1 MTDLCINVASI
12 TQHRGLKSIAVVA
25 EGTSTLGKMTTRR
38 IPVALMQRR
47 FATDRVA
54 NYQTLIA
61 QSYALSV
68 LYSIFFSRDYE
79 KNMQT
84 LKAMLDRQG
93 IQLVRQQDGDMT
105 LAPLQE
111 DPHSWINQQVRN

>member
-1 MTDLCINVASI
+1 
-12 TQHRGLKSIAVVA
+12 
-25 EGTSTLGKMTTRR
+25 
-38 IPVALMQRR
+38 
-47 FATDRVA
+47 
-54 NYQTLIA
+54 
-61 QSYALSV
+61 
-68 LYSIFFSRDYE
+68 
-79 KNMQT
+79 MQT